1 MPDAAAILATLE
13 TVAERH
19 GDPTALIYRRLF
31 VAHPRLEPLFYMD
44 RDGGVRASMVQQAFE
59 CILDYVGPRLTAP
72 QILSASRQHHQG
84 YGVPDDL
91 FDAFFPAMRDAFR
104 EIMGEDWTPAMETEW
119 ESLLAEF
126 AAIR

>member
-1 MPDAAAILATLE
+1 
-13 TVAERH
+13 
-19 GDPTALIYRRLF
+19 
-31 VAHPRLEPLFYMD
+31 
-44 RDGGVRASMVQQAFE
+44 MVQQAFE
-59 CILDYVGPRLTAP
+59 CVLDYVGPRLTAP

-104 EIMGEDWTPAMETEW
+104 EIMGEDWTPVMEAEW
-119 ESLLAEF
+119 EGLLAEF